1 MNARKPVCRYCH
13 EWFDPS
19 PFHPKQ
25 TVCISPECQ
34 RRRRN
39 DYHRN
44 KIATD
49 SEYRLTCAESRKKW
63 RERNSGYQRSYRN
76 RHEDYCKRNRQK
88 QCVRNQKRKL
98 SLIVKNNLAIDV
110 KQLATEVWMTGPGLD
125 AIVKNNLAISQVL
138 IFQTFN
144 ESGGYV

>member
-1 MNARKPVCRYCH
+1 MNARKPVCSYCH
-13 EWFDPS
+13 ELFDPS
-19 PFHPKQ
+19 PYHPKQ

-63 RERNSGYQRSYRN
+63 RERNPGYQRDYRCQ
-76 RHEDYCKRNRQK
+76 HEDYCRRNRQK
-88 QCVRNQKRKL
+88 QRVRNQKRKL

-110 KQLATEVWMTGPGLD
+110 KRLATEVWMTGPGLD

-138 IFQTFN
+138 IFQTVR